1 MFATVRSTTL
11 LGVVGRAV
19 DVEVHIGVGLIADVA
34 LRLGRLE
41 AQGWAVVNGGWWE
54 ALLAS

>member
-1 MFATVRSTTL
+1 V
-11 LGVVGRAV
+11 
-19 DVEVHIGVGLIADVA
+19 
-34 LRLGRLE
+34 RLGRLE